1 MAVPRPRRRYIFT
14 SIRISLHL
22 EGFAQLRLESNVG
35 SHFGHLGEPECP
47 NERLASVWRRGV
59 FIKPGPLGNDTA
71 CRSSQRYFEIFYEK
85 FVFNF
90 DDLVIYCLGG

>member
-35 SHFGHLGEPECP
+35 SKIWRLEIGAFLLP
-47 NERLASVWRRGV
+47 NFTVYDRMRTYIARATERSEGVVERKRNHPRGGA
-59 FIKPGPLGNDTA
+59 ILTRPY
-71 CRSSQRYFEIFYEK
+71 S
-85 FVFNF
+85 
-90 DDLVIYCLGG
+90 